1 MKRLLFC
8 LVLFLFNCGMGPAF
22 AQSDS
27 PLHPR
32 LPFAANQELKNQLPG
47 SHPTILYHGGAV
59 MTGANHLY
67 AIYYGSFTAT
77 QSSIL
82 DNFFENLGGSGAFD
96 VNTTYYDAQGNYIQ
110 NALAYSPATDSY
122 YDNYSMGHTLKG
134 NFDTELITHAISN
147 GYLPADANGIYMLIT
162 SPDVKVPA
170 STYCAY
176 HYDSDNI
183 VAGMNI
189 KYAVAPDPPPS
200 LYSGCSG
207 NVATYHDTT
216 SPNGDIGIDS
226 VADSLMHEISETVTD
241 PDGTAWFTK
250 HGLEV
255 GDICNFI
262 YEHTIIV
269 PNGSHAN
276 HGFGTRDYLV
286 QTIWENTNTG
296 FCAQTLATN
305 TEN

>member
-1 MKRLLFC
+1 MRRLLFC
-8 LVLFLFNCGMGPAF
+8 LVLLLFIYGMGSGF
-22 AQSDS
+22 AQSDW
-27 PLHPR
+27 LAQRR
-32 LPFAANQELKNQLPG
+32 LPFDANQELKNQLPG

-67 AIYYGSFTAT
+67 AVYYGSFTAT

-82 DNFFENLGGSGAFD
+82 DNFFENLGGSGAFN

-122 YDNYSMGHTLKG
+122 YDSYSMGHTLTG
-134 NFDTELITHAISN
+134 HFDTGLVAYAIDN
-147 GYLPADANGIYMLIT
+147 GHLPADANGIYMLIT
-162 SPDVKVPA
+162 SPDVRVPL

-176 HYDSDNI
+176 HWNSDNI

-189 KYAVAPDPPPS
+189 KYAVAPDPPPA

-250 HGLEV
+250 YGLEV
-255 GDICNFI
+255 ADICNFI
-262 YEHTIIV
+262 YEHTKIV
-269 PNGSHAN
+269 ANGSHAN
-276 HGFGTRDYLV
+276 HGFGNRDYLV

-305 TEN
+305 TER